1 MIRGLQYRFISSYVG
16 HGTQRIESL
25 STRYAWNHVHC
36 KGSDL
41 TAGKSFHKR
50 FVLHGLDEGYQ
61 SSTWF
66 DLGDFCFDVRGAD
79 LEQDVALRPHGVA
92 IDHGGTDMLV
102 DFVSEFGMVASTTF
116 DENAREAFL
125 QQQRDVL
132 GGDSDASFALESL
145 CGDTNG

>member
-1 MIRGLQYRFISSYVG
+1 
-16 HGTQRIESL
+16 
-25 STRYAWNHVHC
+25 
-36 KGSDL
+36 
-41 TAGKSFHKR
+41 
-50 FVLHGLDEGYQ
+50 
-61 SSTWF
+61 
-66 DLGDFCFDVRGAD
+66 
-79 LEQDVALRPHGVA
+79 
-92 IDHGGTDMLV
+92 MLV